1 MVLVVLC
8 LLGVL
13 VTFHNNICLSLL
25 CSCVVSFSLFVL
37 GHSSCCLLPSAQNLP
52 CLSHYSLYIVSGRR
66 GSSSCTLETLSCLSS
81 VWSCIA
87 GSPFSG
93 SHAPTRGRTCG
104 AGLPACFHSS
114 PQFSVCTHCLVGGFP
129 QLLPVSW

>member
-1 MVLVVLC
+1 MVLVVSC

-13 VTFHNNICLSLL
+13 LTFHNSICLCLL
-25 CSCVVSFSLFVL
+25 CTCVVSFSLSVL
-37 GHSSCCLLPSAQNLP
+37 SPSSCCLLPPAQYLP
-52 CLSHYSLYIVSGRR
+52 CRSLYSLYIGSGRR
-66 GSSSCTLETLSCLSS
+66 GSSCCTLMTCSCLSS
-81 VWSCIA
+81 VWSGIA

-93 SHAPTRGRTCG
+93 SHAPTCG